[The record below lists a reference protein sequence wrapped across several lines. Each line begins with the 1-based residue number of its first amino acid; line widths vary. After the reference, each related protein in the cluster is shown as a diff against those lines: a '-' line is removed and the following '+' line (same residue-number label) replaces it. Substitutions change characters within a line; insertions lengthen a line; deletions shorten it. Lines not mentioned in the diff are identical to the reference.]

1 MAEQFAQQ
9 SYSPGSRRS
18 RPSLS
23 RPNPGRPNLLGLA
36 AGATV
41 FALLVGG
48 FVGGSVPAFAADT
61 TPATMSVSG
70 LRANGLINPLGT
82 TGEDPV
88 FSWKN
93 NSTGRGVTQE
103 AYELRVAQSESA
115 LGTDDVWSSGK
126 VDSAEQLNVV
136 YAGPDLASQTRYVWQ
151 VRTWNDEGTPSDWS
165 GAASFETAILNN
177 SEWTADWISG
187 AGEAAQLARWKDY
200 TASVDFTMDSLVMG
214 LYARAADISNAYM
227 WQLSVADGKPRFRPH
242 KKINGGFSLLENK
255 DLSSFISLDALK
267 TGTHNFSVTF
277 SGSTIISKLDG
288 VEIDRRT
295 DTSLTQGYI
304 GFRQS
309 TAIEG
314 PENATIHKVNVTSST
329 GEVLLDTD
337 FSNGLNPFTGGTVTG
352 RGLELKSPTEA
363 ILKTV
368 NPEPL
373 LRKEFSVDKTVTS
386 ARIYASA
393 RGAYELS
400 LNGERV
406 SDELMA
412 PGWTDYNKRIKF
424 QTYDVTD
431 MVNSGEENVFGAMLA
446 DGWYSGHIASFGQN
460 KYGTSTSLIAQ
471 LRLDY
476 SDGSH
481 EWIETDNSWKAETG
495 PLVESDMIM
504 GETYD
509 AGLARDGWNDTGF
522 DASTW
527 TPAVVAGTSATNLLE
542 PQTDQPVRVTE
553 ERTPI
558 SVTESA
564 PNTWIY
570 DMGQNMVGV
579 AELQLDGVADSTATI
594 RYGEML
600 NPDGTLYTA
609 NLRSAKATDHYTFAT
624 TGTETYTPKFTFH
637 GFRYLEITGVST
649 PPTVD
654 QVTGHVWGSDLP
666 VTGSLTSSSDML
678 NQLQSN
684 ITWGQRGNFLS
695 IPTDTPA
702 RDERLGW
709 TGDIN
714 VFAPTANYNQ
724 DTLTFLSKW
733 LGDLR
738 DSQDANGDLP
748 GVSPTPGCCG
758 GGTGWSD
765 AGITVPYSLWS
776 TFGDTQVITE
786 NYDMMTKF
794 LASVERSAGT
804 GLIRESGGY
813 GDWLHLDDATNPR
826 LLGTAYYSYVA
837 NQLSEMAA
845 AIGKTAD
852 AARYA
857 ELSTRVRDVFVS
869 TFVAA
874 DGTVQGNSQTGYAI
888 AIGMGMIPADRL
900 QAVGDKYVAKLASR
914 DYHLSTGFLGTPWLL
929 PALTMTGHQDV
940 AYRLLN
946 NDTYPSWGYEVAS
959 GATTMWERWD
969 SLKPD
974 GTFGDVGMNSFNH
987 YAYGAVGDWM
997 YKNIGGITSTGAGY
1011 KTFEI
1016 SPSIG
1021 GGLTHGTGTFA
1032 SVYGD
1037 ISSAWKTTDTGMT
1050 LDVSVPVNTTATVRI
1065 PALNSSSVLE
1075 GGTALADSAGV
1086 SVVSE
1091 AAGEVVLAVGSG
1103 NYAFSSDPANSGVVV
1118 DVVGAADALPG
1129 TPVNGIVRVTNT
1141 GSAAIK
1147 GLTADLTVSGNLAI
1161 DPTLVSQPTLAAGES
1176 VDLPFTIAVP
1186 VTTPAGP
1193 ITVTADVSAIVGG
1206 EARQFQIVKTV
1217 TTVLPAIA
1225 FDAITTVSS
1234 SGDPSEVATVTS
1246 TVSNA
1251 AASAV
1256 TGHFVVDVPASW
1268 STPAPSRTVTV
1279 KPGGSA
1285 TADVVVAIPRG
1296 VTAGDNTLPVR
1307 FVHDANT
1314 LATSSTTVT
1323 VTLATPP
1330 VAFTDHVDFGDG
1342 ASEAAH
1348 TVKSSGN
1355 GGTTLEAGLSR
1366 RYSGIGTVGSWFSA
1380 GLKVEKGKPF
1390 LIRGIETYDMAQL
1403 KSYDILVNGQL
1414 VDERLYQRTAGGTG
1428 LVTYQVLVDAKYATA
1443 DTVTIQFRFNGKGSH
1458 DPSLADVWTMP
1469 VPADTLAPSVSAT
1482 TDPSDPNT
1490 ATGWF
1495 TQSPVGVT
1503 LQAQDDRVGD
1513 LAIEYALG
1521 SGAMTGYSSAISLA
1535 DEGEHA
1541 LKYRATDV
1549 AGNASVIQSLRVKID
1564 TVAPA
1569 TTATRGA
1576 EFDGESARTSGTIR
1590 FSATDA
1596 TSGVAETRYR
1606 VNGGEWKTGK
1616 AVTVTTAGAF
1626 TVDYASTDVA
1636 GNVEKKRS
1644 ITGTIIIVQKSTVRF
1659 DSQGGSTV
1667 AAVSVD
1673 NGTVI
1678 KAPKS
1683 PTRTGYT
1690 FAGWYTKA
1698 TGGSK
1703 WNFSAK
1709 VTSNVTAYAHW
1720 TVQKRTVTFSSQG
1733 GSKVAAVSTN
1743 YNTVIKAPKAPTR
1756 TGYTFAGWYT
1766 KATGGSKWNFSAK
1779 VTSNVTAYAHWT
1791 VQKRTVTF
1799 NAQGGSKVAAVSTNY
1814 NTVIKAPKAPTRS
1827 GYTFSGWYTKA
1838 TGGSKWNFTSKVTA
1852 NATAYAHWA
1861 KK

>member
-1 MAEQFAQQ
+1 MAEQFAQ
-9 SYSPGSRRS
+9 SISSEGDGRRS
-18 RPSLS
+18 GLPTLS
-23 RPNPGRPNLLGLA
+23 RPNIRGLA

-48 FVGGSVPAFAADT
+48 FVGGSVPAFATDNA
-61 TPATMSVSG
+61 PATMTVSG

-93 NSTGRGVTQE
+93 NSTGRGVTQA

-115 LGTDDVWSSGK
+115 LGTNDVWSSGK

-151 VRTWNDEGTPSDWS
+151 VRTWNNEGTPSDWS
-165 GAASFETAILNN
+165 EAASFETAILNT

-214 LYARAADISNAYM
+214 LYARAADLNNAYM
-227 WQLSVADGKPRFRPH
+227 WQLSVADGTPRFRPH

-255 DLSSFISLDALK
+255 DLSSFISLGALK

-277 SGSTIISKLDG
+277 AGATIISTLDG

-295 DTSLTQGYI
+295 DSSLTQGYI

-309 TAIEG
+309 TAAEG
-314 PENATIHKVNVTSST
+314 PENATIHKVTVTAPD
-329 GEVLLDTD
+329 GVLLDTD
-337 FSNGLNPFTGGTVTG
+337 FSDGLNPFTGGTVTE

-373 LRKEFSVDKTVTS
+373 LRKEFSVGKTVTN

-393 RGAYELS
+393 RGVYELS

-406 SDELMA
+406 GDELMA

-431 MVNSGEENVFGAMLA
+431 MVNSGEDNVLGAMLA

-460 KYGTSTSLIAQ
+460 KYGNSTSLIAQ

-481 EWIETDNSWKAETG
+481 EWIGTDKSWKAEAG

-509 AGLARDGWNDTGF
+509 AGLARDGWNDAGF

-527 TPAVVAGTSATNLLE
+527 TPAVVTGTSATNLLE
-542 PQTDQPVRVTE
+542 PQTDHPVRVTE

-579 AELQLDGVADSTATI
+579 AELKLDGVADSTATI

-624 TGTETYTPKFTFH
+624 TGIETYTPTFTFH

-684 ITWGQRGNFLS
+684 ISWGQRGNFLS

-765 AGITVPYSLWS
+765 AGVTVPYSLWS

-794 LASVERSAGT
+794 LASVERSAGA

-813 GDWLHLDDATNPR
+813 GDWLHLDDATSPR

-837 NQLSEMAA
+837 KQLSEMAA

-852 AARYA
+852 AERYA
-857 ELSTRVRDVFVS
+857 DLSTRVRDVFVS

-929 PALTMTGHQDV
+929 PALTLTGHQDV

-997 YKNIGGITSTGAGY
+997 YENIGGITSTSAGY

-1016 SPSIG
+1016 APSIG
-1021 GGLTHGTGTFA
+1021 GGLTHSAGTFA

-1065 PALNSSSVLE
+1065 PALNRKSVFE
-1075 GGTALADSAGV
+1075 AGSAVADAAGV
-1086 SVVSE
+1086 RVISE
-1091 AAGEVVLAVGSG
+1091 NGGQVVLAVGSG
-1103 NYAFSSDPANSGVVV
+1103 NYSFSSDPANSGLIV
-1118 DVVGAADALPG
+1118 DVVGSADALPG
-1129 TPVNGIVRVTNT
+1129 NPVNGIVRVTNT
-1141 GSAAIK
+1141 GSSAIT
-1147 GLTADLTVSGNLAI
+1147 GLTADLTVSGNLKI
-1161 DPTLVSQPTLAAGES
+1161 NPTPISQPTLAEGAS
-1176 VDLPFTIAVP
+1176 VELPFTIAVP
-1186 VTTPAGP
+1186 VSTPAGP
-1193 ITVTADVSAIVGG
+1193 ITVTADVSALVG
-1206 EARQFQIVKTV
+1206 EESRQFQIVKTV

-1225 FDAITTVSS
+1225 FNAITTVSS
-1234 SGDPSEVATVTS
+1234 TGDPSEVATVTS

-1256 TGHFVVDVPASW
+1256 TGHFVVDVPAGW

-1285 TADVVVAIPRG
+1285 TADVVVAIPLA
-1296 VTAGDNTLPVR
+1296 VTSGDHTLPVR
-1307 FVHDANT
+1307 FVHDTNL
-1314 LATSSTTVT
+1314 LATSSTSVN

-1342 ASEAAH
+1342 ASETAH
-1348 TVKSSGN
+1348 AVTSSGN

-1380 GLKVEKGKPF
+1380 ALTVEKGKPF

-1403 KSYDILVNGQL
+1403 KSYDVLVNGEL
-1414 VDERLYQRTAGGTG
+1414 VDERLYQRTASGMG
-1428 LVTYQVLVDAKYATA
+1428 LVSFQMLVDAKHATA
-1443 DTVTIQFRFNGKGSH
+1443 DTVTIRFRFNGKGSH

-1469 VPADTLAPSVSAT
+1469 VPSDTIAPSVDLDVS
-1482 TDPSDPNT
+1482 NLGE
-1490 ATGWF
+1490 TGWHLNGAAA
-1495 TQSPVGVT
+1495 TLTARDARSGVDSVEYRLTTTAGWSIYTAPV
-1503 LQAQDDRVGD
+1503 A
-1513 LAIEYALG
+1513 
-1521 SGAMTGYSSAISLA
+1521 LA
-1535 DEGEHA
+1535 DGTHEFS
-1541 LKYRATDV
+1541 YRATDM
-1549 AGNASVIQSLRVKID
+1549 AGN
-1564 TVAPA
+1564 T
-1569 TTATRGA
+1569 
-1576 EFDGESARTSGTIR
+1576 
-1590 FSATDA
+1590 
-1596 TSGVAETRYR
+1596 
-1606 VNGGEWKTGK
+1606 
-1616 AVTVTTAGAF
+1616 
-1626 TVDYASTDVA
+1626 
-1636 GNVEKKRS
+1636 
-1644 ITGTIIIVQKSTVRF
+1644 STVRTEVIKV
-1659 DSQGGSTV
+1659 DGTAPTGWGWLGETGRIVTLGQDGGSGVDRVEYSHDGTTWVRSLSALIGLSATNESVQVRTV
-1667 AAVSVD
+1667 DKAGNLGVVTTLKPSTAPQKLTIKPGQTTVVEASGFKPGQKVTIELHSTPFVLGTVVADSLGVVSVSTMIPAD
-1673 NGTVI
+1673 FEQGAHDLVFVVAPVDPGTGPGTDSGADPGTDPSTPGVSI
-1678 KAPKS
+1678 PAEVLASTGTELNPWLFVTVLLLAAGSTLVFIRRRHSRVASTSELS
-1683 PTRTGYT
+1683 P
-1690 FAGWYTKA
+1690 
-1698 TGGSK
+1698 
-1703 WNFSAK
+1703 
-1709 VTSNVTAYAHW
+1709 
-1720 TVQKRTVTFSSQG
+1720 
-1733 GSKVAAVSTN
+1733 
-1743 YNTVIKAPKAPTR
+1743 NTDA
-1756 TGYTFAGWYT
+1756 
-1766 KATGGSKWNFSAK
+1766 
-1779 VTSNVTAYAHWT
+1779 
-1791 VQKRTVTF
+1791 
-1799 NAQGGSKVAAVSTNY
+1799 
-1814 NTVIKAPKAPTRS
+1814 
-1827 GYTFSGWYTKA
+1827 
-1838 TGGSKWNFTSKVTA
+1838 
-1852 NATAYAHWA
+1852 
-1861 KK
+1861 